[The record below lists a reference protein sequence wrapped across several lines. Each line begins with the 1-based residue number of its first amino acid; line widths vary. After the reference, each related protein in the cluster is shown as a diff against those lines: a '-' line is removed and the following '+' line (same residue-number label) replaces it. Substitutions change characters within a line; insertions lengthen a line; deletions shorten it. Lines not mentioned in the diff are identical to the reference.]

1 METNEPNVWFFFFKE
16 REKRKCYTIILY
28 PKTFESITYHLF
40 FFLTESLSCDLV
52 YVPNLKYVCYHKYLW
67 SRHSSVNLRP
77 LYPIPPIP
85 CQEESGS
92 VAKRTPVPDC
102 EKVINYIKMV
112 LYIRLTNRWKYTSPR
127 CMALIDSGYAQ
138 TAIKFISCQCIC
150 LRVIK
155 LGNSSKLWERKCCTR
170 NCGIKI
176 WESLRGTVY
185 V

>member
-1 METNEPNVWFFFFKE
+1 M
-16 REKRKCYTIILY
+16 IQ
-28 PKTFESITYHLF
+28 TFIGKSASPYIQL
-40 FFLTESLSCDLV
+40 
-52 YVPNLKYVCYHKYLW
+52 P
-67 SRHSSVNLRP
+67 
-77 LYPIPPIP
+77 P

-127 CMALIDSGYAQ
+127 CMALIDSVYAQ

-176 WESLRGTVY
+176 WESLRNGLCITVIRIIYRRNLY
-185 V
+185 VIIRDKSGVTTILSFILIWVVLFLIIATCLSWQMIWEGNIPNLLLLK

>member
-1 METNEPNVWFFFFKE
+1 METNEPHVWFFLKRERKE
-16 REKRKCYTIILY
+16 NVIQLFYIQKHSRVLLIIY
-28 PKTFESITYHLF
+28 F

-112 LYIRLTNRWKYTSPR
+112 LYIRLANRWKYTSPK